1 MKAAT
6 SPALIYFPVYV
17 GLFAALTLAAICN
30 SFLDIQYGAFGFETL
45 LWSLLF
51 AFTLWLGWRQQG
63 EVNAGGKR
71 AQKLLLIVGLL
82 LTVVVFIPMWR
93 FPRAGLA
100 MLLMLQAAQNCVTVT
115 RRQLYLGLLV
125 SLVAVMFAASHY
137 RADWTMLF
145 YLLPYIVAVVFTLV
159 CEQINRRTDDIR
171 REGLKISAAGGQGA
185 AIVFATTLILLS
197 GALLYSLTP
206 QVSWPNWFWDYGQA
220 GNIGKLGG
228 LPGLQPGQ
236 QSNDSGSLNAEQSG
250 GNQGQSAEGDS
261 ADEGEGMASAG
272 LSIADM
278 RAAALRPGMPAWQT
292 SSINTLAD
300 LAEGVG
306 QVMQPLRLQLREL
319 WEALKAWLQEHQQ
332 ALVLSLIALLALALL
347 FGAWK
352 FGKELR
358 LTIWLRA
365 NLDYLWLVHG
375 CALTGAKPSAAEYY
389 AAMQRLFDL
398 HEHARPVNA
407 NAREYLASL
416 SRRFSHLS
424 EDVQAFTQLFEKAR
438 YSNQP
443 LTPAELALMATI
455 YRRLFRQAD
464 VLNNLDVAVGKRSI
478 IGS

>member
-1 MKAAT
+1 MKAVT
-6 SPALIYFPVYV
+6 SPELSYFPVYV

-30 SFLDIQYGAFGFETL
+30 SFLDIQYGAFRFEAL

-63 EVNAGGKR
+63 EVSAGGKK
-71 AQKLLLIVGLL
+71 AQKIVLIVGVL

-159 CEQINRRTDDIR
+159 CEQINRRTADIR
-171 REGLKISAAGGQGA
+171 REGLKIGVVGGQGA
-185 AIVFATTLILLS
+185 AIVFATTLILLG

-206 QVSWPNWFWDYGQA
+206 QVSWPNWFWGYGQA
-220 GNIGKLGG
+220 GNIAKLGG
-228 LPGLQPGQ
+228 LPGLQAGQ
-236 QSNDSGSLNAEQSG
+236 QSNGSGSPNSEQSG
-250 GNQGQSAEGDS
+250 GNQGQSAGGDN
-261 ADEGEGMASAG
+261 AGGDESGASSG
-272 LSIADM
+272 VSLADM
-278 RAAALRPGMPAWQT
+278 RVAALRPGMPAWQA
-292 SSINTLAD
+292 SSINSLAD

-306 QVMQPLRLQLREL
+306 QIMQPLRLQLREL
-319 WEALKAWLQEHQQ
+319 WAALKAWLQEHQQ
-332 ALVLSLIALLALALL
+332 ALVLSLLALLALALL
-347 FGAWK
+347 LGAWK

-365 NLDYLWLVHG
+365 HLDYLWLVHG
-375 CALTGAKPSAAEYY
+375 CALTGAKPNAAEYY

-398 HEHARPVNA
+398 HEHARPANA

-416 SRRFSHLS
+416 SRGFSHLS
-424 EDVQAFTQLFEKAR
+424 EDVQAFTQLFEQAR

-443 LTPAELALMATI
+443 LTPAELALMGAI

-464 VLNNLDVAVGKRSI
+464 VLNNLNVVAGKRSI